1 MNHGIA
7 YRLEFIGACQ
17 GELHFRQIILVI
29 LGYNRPGMHL
39 GPNTVAFAWEHLENN
54 ILNRLF
60 HGIINGLNLNVD

>member
-7 YRLEFIGACQ
+7 YRLEFIGTRE

-29 LGYNRPGMHL
+29 LRNDRPGMHL
-39 GPNTVAFAWEHLENN
+39 GPNTIAFAWEHLENN
-54 ILNRLF
+54 ILNRLI

>member
-7 YRLEFIGACQ
+7 YRLEFVGTRQ

-29 LGYNRPGMHL
+29 LRYNCPGMHL
-39 GPNTVAFAWEHLENN
+39 GPNTVSFAWEHLEDD
-54 ILNRLF
+54 ILHRLI

>member
-7 YRLEFIGACQ
+7 YRLEFVGTRQ

-29 LGYNRPGMHL
+29 LRYNRPGMHL
-39 GPNTVAFAWEHLENN
+39 GPDTVALAREHLDDN
-54 ILNRLF
+54 ILHRLI